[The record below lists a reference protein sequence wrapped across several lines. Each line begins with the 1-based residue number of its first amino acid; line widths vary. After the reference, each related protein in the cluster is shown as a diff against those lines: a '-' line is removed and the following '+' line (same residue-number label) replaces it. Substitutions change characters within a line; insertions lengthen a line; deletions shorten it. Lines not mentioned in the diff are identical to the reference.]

1 MKKSM
6 ASRGT
11 ANANTLNWNDLRM
24 VKAQQGGHWSRSR
37 VDVRK
42 GIQGPGRGV
51 IADHVGA
58 VGQGEEFVLI
68 VFKYVIT

>member
-1 MKKSM
+1 M
-6 ASRGT
+6 
-11 ANANTLNWNDLRM
+11 TLGW

-42 GIQGPGRGV
+42 GIQVPGRGV